1 MIDIAKY
8 VGIEYSHE
16 GINCLSLVVTILNEY
31 GYNLP
36 FNDGKAINEKWY
48 EASPDR
54 LINGMK
60 QYGKQIPTN
69 ELQPLDAVVFSFGGI
84 PRHMGLML
92 DRAQFIHARQSK
104 KSAIIKLRYYQ
115 KFLHSCWRMEV
126 QK

>member
-1 MIDIAKY
+1 MIDITKY
-8 VGIEYSHE
+8 VGIEYSHDD
-16 GINCLSLVVTILNEY
+16 INCLSLVVTILNEY

-36 FNDGKAINEKWY
+36 FDDGEIIKEKWY
-48 EASPDR
+48 DSNPDR
-54 LINGMK
+54 LITGIK

-69 ELQPLDAVVFSFGGI
+69 KLQLLNVVVFSFGGI

-104 KSAIIKLRYYQ
+104 KSAITKLRYYQ

>member
-36 FNDGKAINEKWY
+36 FNDGTAINEKWY
-48 EASPDR
+48 DSNPDR

-69 ELQPLDAVVFSFGGI
+69 ELQLLNVVVFSFGGI

-92 DRAQFIHARQSK
+92 DRAKFIHARQSK
-104 KSAIIKLRYYQ
+104 NSAITKLRYYQ